1 MLAWIAHA
9 GRAVGL
15 VHVIVHAHGW
25 QAAPV
30 TYLQDL
36 YAEPDMRGKGVGR
49 ALIETVYADADRRA
63 ARTSTG

>member
-1 MLAWIAHA
+1 MDRAA
-9 GRAVGL
+9 GGRGVGL

-25 QAAPV
+25 QDAPV

-36 YAEPDMRGKGVGR
+36 YADPEVRGKGVGR
-49 ALIETVYADADRRA
+49 ALIERSMPMPTARA